1 MHMRCLCPSLFLPMS
16 TASPSHSYPGP
27 RLRADAI
34 QSPYPSIGAVHVE
47 AQVNDAASEL
57 LQEVVHSHA
66 PSPVEELPDPAT
78 REIGGLEVDKIVL
91 EVQLLERV
99 ARPWWQR
106 PSATW

>member
-1 MHMRCLCPSLFLPMS
+1 MS

-27 RLRADAI
+27 RLRAGAI
-34 QSPYPSIGAVHVE
+34 QSPYSSIGAVHLE
-47 AQVNDAASEL
+47 AQVDGAAAEPL
-57 LQEVVHSHA
+57 HEVMHSHA
-66 PSPVEELPDPAT
+66 RSPVEELPDPAAS
-78 REIGGLEVDKIVL
+78 EMGGLEVDKIAL